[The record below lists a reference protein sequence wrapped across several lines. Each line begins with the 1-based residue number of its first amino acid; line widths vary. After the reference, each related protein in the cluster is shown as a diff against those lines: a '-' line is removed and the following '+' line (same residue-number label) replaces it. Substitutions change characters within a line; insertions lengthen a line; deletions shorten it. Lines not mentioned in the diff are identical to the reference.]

1 MYVHPADS
9 IVQTARA
16 VSMAVTVPAPGR
28 GPTCRTRSECP
39 LTQFLIKCGL
49 TGTAPYS
56 SRDQFRAERSIFQTK
71 KAKPAPFIFSH
82 PFSCSM

>member
-28 GPTCRTRSECP
+28 GPTCRTCSEWP
-39 LTQFLIKCGL
+39 LNQFLIKCGL
-49 TGTAPYS
+49 TGTAPCS
-56 SRDQFRAERSIFQTK
+56 SRDQFRAERSISQTE
-71 KAKPAPFIFSH
+71 KAKPAPLTFSH